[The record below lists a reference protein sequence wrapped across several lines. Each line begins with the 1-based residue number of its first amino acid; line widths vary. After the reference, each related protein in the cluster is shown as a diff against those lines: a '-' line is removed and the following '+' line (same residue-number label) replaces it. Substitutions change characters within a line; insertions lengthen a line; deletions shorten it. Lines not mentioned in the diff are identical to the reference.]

1 MRREVY
7 SRPDGAVI
15 RASGRRADGGETAQP
30 AERRQSGQRGR
41 VREEGGEGPSCDK
54 TISAEQS
61 STGQTQFLGSWGN
74 PLGRGDPG
82 GHGCPKGTNTHS
94 PHSQFSHTFGG
105 ALPAARL
112 FFSILVSHTSSL
124 FPQQKPEVVGKTNEK
139 NVVSLFLG
147 AIPGLFVLFEPA
159 LYE

>member
-82 GHGCPKGTNTHS
+82 GPRLPQGDKHALAPQ
-94 PHSQFSHTFGG
+94 PVQSHFRRRPPRRSTLFLYPRLSHFFP
-105 ALPAARL
+105 LPAAETR
-112 FFSILVSHTSSL
+112 SR
-124 FPQQKPEVVGKTNEK
+124 GKNQRK
-139 NVVSLFLG
+139 KRCLPVFRGDSRSFC
-147 AIPGLFVLFEPA
+147 PF
-159 LYE
+159 